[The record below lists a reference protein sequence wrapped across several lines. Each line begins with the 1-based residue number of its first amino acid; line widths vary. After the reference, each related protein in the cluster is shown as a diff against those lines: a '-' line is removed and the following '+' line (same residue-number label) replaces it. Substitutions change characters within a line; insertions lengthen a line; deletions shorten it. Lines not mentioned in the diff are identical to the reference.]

1 MDFYRPAFSSSHPF
15 HLFLSTLLGQHAYLE
30 RDLEEAMRARH
41 DWREAVENM
50 STDRL
55 REVLERSESLNDYAD
70 VQMARMSEGR
80 WLSNLRSAGILVVL
94 QANLED
100 LRRRVVGNMK
110 AHFGPRF
117 NDVPFSALLHAG
129 ANSCRHGAE
138 WWNRATI
145 ASLEQIRKE
154 QAGLDVDDE
163 GVAWNDQQLQSIDTI
178 VAALGKSRDEV
189 SNQVAI
195 DVLAALSDEGDMAL
209 LVSRLI
215 DTATEMADVHGRRAD
230 LQHAIRR
237 LGI

>member
-1 MDFYRPAFSSSHPF
+1 MPLGVQISNAV
-15 HLFLSTLLGQHAYLE
+15 ST
-30 RDLEEAMRARH
+30 
-41 DWREAVENM
+41 
-50 STDRL
+50 
-55 REVLERSESLNDYAD
+55 
-70 VQMARMSEGR
+70 
-80 WLSNLRSAGILVVL
+80 
-94 QANLED
+94 
-100 LRRRVVGNMK
+100 
-110 AHFGPRF
+110 
-117 NDVPFSALLHAG
+117 
-129 ANSCRHGAE
+129 
-138 WWNRATI
+138 
-145 ASLEQIRKE
+145 LEQIRKE